1 MEKLIGDTVAPGMV
15 LVGFGDQNLRDMLE
29 WIDTDKEDDLLGAFV
44 KWPPVYRDETGCTN
58 EEIQN
63 ACRFL
68 AFIQD
73 SILEYELH
81 TNPPEEV
88 DEENTDG
95 ASTSIETHK

>member
-1 MEKLIGDTVAPGMV
+1 MEKLIGEMPAPGLV
-15 LVGFGDQNLRDMLE
+15 LVGFGDQSLRDMLE
-29 WIDTDKEDDLLGAFV
+29 WIDTDREEELLSAFI
-44 KWPPVYRDETGCTN
+44 KWPPIYRDESICTN

-73 SILEYELH
+73 SILEYELQ
-81 TNPPEEV
+81 TNPPKE

-95 ASTSIETHK
+95 N